1 MKLIGTLTIRMFEA
15 GDAFRLLAAV
25 GAVSGAKKAV
35 TITGGYE
42 TRDGA
47 TFELEFRGPIPD
59 AQPVKEFLEPQL
71 RAASSRTVEATF
83 ELSFADGLAMEGD
96 AAATLTDRLC
106 RFASGAAHVSATAE
120 AKP

>member
-1 MKLIGTLTIRMFEA
+1 MA
-15 GDAFRLLAAV
+15 
-25 GAVSGAKKAV
+25 
-35 TITGGYE
+35 ITGGYE

-47 TFELEFRGPIPD
+47 TFELDFRGPIPD
-59 AQPVKEFLEPQL
+59 AQPVKEFLDPQL

-83 ELSFADGLAMEGD
+83 ELSFAAGLAMDGD
-96 AAATLTDRLC
+96 AAGTLTERLC